1 MDVRSARLQ
10 EKGFAA
16 GADTF
21 CPPPPPPPHPP
32 PRQPSRAAGGGGSSV
47 LSSPPRRARLLPAW
61 STPPPLSSLPPLPP
75 ARPSQLSRVSGW
87 ATRGGGWRGRPR
99 EVRPCPRG
107 PGPTD
112 ARGAPRAPS
121 GLGRPGRQGGPGGIG
136 GRLERGPGAASPTSL
151 SHFLGILPLVFIS
164 LRRKLGLKRK
174 KEEEEEKER
183 KNNNNPYSSGETQ
196 DSGTMERQLAFVPR
210 HLGSCLLSPAAG
222 GRGGFARCRGE
233 GLRGFGTDPPGVCLL
248 RAPGPGGCC
257 QPAGVSVL

>member
-10 EKGFAA
+10 EKGIAA

-87 ATRGGGWRGRPR
+87 ATRGGGWRGHPR
-99 EVRPCPRG
+99 ELRPCPRG

-112 ARGAPRAPS
+112 AQGARA
-121 GLGRPGRQGGPGGIG
+121 GAEWAWRAAEAGRAEQD
-136 GRLERGPGAASPTSL
+136 RLLAGA
-151 SHFLGILPLVFIS
+151 
-164 LRRKLGLKRK
+164 R
-174 KEEEEEKER
+174 
-183 KNNNNPYSSGETQ
+183 
-196 DSGTMERQLAFVPR
+196 
-210 HLGSCLLSPAAG
+210 AG
-222 GRGGFARCRGE
+222 GSLANFPE
-233 GLRGFGTDPPGVCLL
+233 SFPWNPTFGVYFP
-248 RAPGPGGCC
+248 
-257 QPAGVSVL
+257 